1 MAKMELIRKILET
14 LPDGEVTD
22 VRIGLH
28 WTAVV
33 LQMNGELRCGLA
45 STLPEAHEHAAGPDA
60 PPAGWLETHSGRA
73 LAELALS
80 DHPIQIGVGMA
91 ALNALL
97 PRHPDK
103 WREDNAEELIA
114 HLGAGKKVVLIG
126 HFPFIP
132 SLRERVGELTVLEKA
147 PQPGDLPASEAP
159 RVIPQAQVVAITGM
173 TLLNRTLDGLLALCA
188 PGARVLVLGPSTP
201 LSPVMFEAGID
212 AVSGAVVTQVE
223 PVLRMIS
230 QGAHFRQ
237 IHKAGVRLVNLL
249 RQDF

>member
-1 MAKMELIRKILET
+1 MAEMDLIRKILDT
-14 LPDGEVTD
+14 LPDGEVVD

-28 WTAVV
+28 WTAVA
-33 LQMNGELRCGLA
+33 LETDGELRCGLA
-45 STLPEAHEHAAGPDA
+45 STLSSTYDHSGGPDV
-60 PPAGWLETHSGRA
+60 PQAGQLETNSGRA

-80 DHPIQIGVGMA
+80 NRPIQIGIGMA

-97 PRHPDK
+97 PLHPDK

-114 HLGAGKKVVLIG
+114 RLGAGKKVVLIG

-132 SLRERVGELTVLEKA
+132 SLHERVGELTVLEMK
-147 PQPGDLPASEAP
+147 PQAGDLPASEAP
-159 RVIPQAQVVAITGM
+159 RVIPQAGVVAITGM
-173 TLLNRTLDGLLALCA
+173 TLLNRTLEGLLALCA
-188 PGARVLVLGPSTP
+188 PSAKVLVLGPSTP
-201 LSPVMFEAGID
+201 LSPIMFEAGID
-212 AVSGAVVTQVE
+212 VVSGAVVTQAE
-223 PVLRMIS
+223 PVLRMVS